1 MTEPATNEEGLGNP
15 GDEGTLCR
23 SSGPIVLAVLGNP
36 VVGRALALLLRG
48 PGYDA
53 RFLPAL
59 SSSVPGSLES
69 VRLLL
74 LTPTPELSTER
85 RKAFLASIR
94 DVPGLLEMPPVLEL
108 VGPSEQVWEGGARD
122 GSWYATSWPCSIEEL
137 KRSIETALL
146 ANPRADPTACLDPRA
161 RGEKKEDGA

>member
-53 RFLPAL
+53 RFLPA
-59 SSSVPGSLES
+59 SSSSEPGSLEG

-74 LTPTPELSTER
+74 LAPTPELSTER
-85 RKAFLASIR
+85 RQAFLALLR
-94 DVPGLLEMPPVLEL
+94 DVPGVLEMPVLEL

-122 GSWYATSWPCSIEEL
+122 GSWYATPWPCSIEEL

-146 ANPRADPTACLDPRA
+146 ANLRADPAACLDPRT